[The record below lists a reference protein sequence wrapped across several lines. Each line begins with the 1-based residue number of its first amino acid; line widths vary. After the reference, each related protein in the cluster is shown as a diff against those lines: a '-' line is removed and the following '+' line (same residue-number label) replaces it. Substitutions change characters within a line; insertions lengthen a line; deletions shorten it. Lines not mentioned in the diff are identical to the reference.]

1 MRRFFFPIF
10 DSLGFIPDD
19 EGRELPS
26 AEHARHHA
34 IEGARSLLGA
44 EILTGKLDLRGRI
57 EVTDDRGNVIEI
69 VPFEGVLDILRG
81 AFPSNGESGS

>member
-1 MRRFFFPIF
+1 MRRYYFSIV

-19 EGRELPS
+19 EGRDLPD
-26 AEHARHHA
+26 AEHARDYA

-57 EVTDDRGNVIEI
+57 EVTDDGGNVIEI
-69 VPFEGVLDILRG
+69 VPFEAVLDILRG
-81 AFPSNGESGS
+81 AFPSTA